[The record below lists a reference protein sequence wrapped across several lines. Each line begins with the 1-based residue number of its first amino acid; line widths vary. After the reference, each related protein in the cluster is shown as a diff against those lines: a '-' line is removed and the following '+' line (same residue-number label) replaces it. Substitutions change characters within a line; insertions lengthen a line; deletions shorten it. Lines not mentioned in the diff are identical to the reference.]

1 MGGRSVRRPR
11 PEQEVLLVVR
21 PVIHPEIAKDPQD
34 LFSPVMEV
42 KSETWSF
49 GKRGRREK
57 TLVSP

>member
-1 MGGRSVRRPR
+1 MRRPR

-21 PVIHPEIAKDPQD
+21 PVSHPEIAKDPQD

>member
-1 MGGRSVRRPR
+1 MKRLR

-21 PVIHPEIAKDPQD
+21 PESHPEVAKDPQD
-34 LFSPVMEV
+34 LFSRVKEV